1 MTENL
6 TGWRTSTRSAQQGA
20 CVEVGGAPGLAGVRD
35 TKDRN
40 GDTLVFNRAVWEHF
54 LMGVKAERF
63 DAPQS

>member
-1 MTENL
+1 M
-6 TGWRTSTRSAQQGA
+6 
-20 CVEVGGAPGLAGVRD
+20 EVGGAPGLAGVRD